1 MHSFQWQ
8 ISDIFPAPKND
19 MDGTDVKV
27 EITKEGEEV
36 NETNVEDNAV
46 EPAAEIEREKSGN
59 DDELQDV
66 KVQIE
71 EDLATRSEEK
81 EAPARM
87 TEEGK
92 CEQAIKESEKKE
104 DRKAKEDVEK
114 KSNGEPEDVKV
125 EIEKIEEKEAPSMTE
140 EGKCEQATEGG
151 EKEEAGQEK
160 EEAETSYGS
169 LVNNLRQEFGKGKCF
184 F

>member
-59 DDELQDV
+59 DDELEDV

-71 EDLATRSEEK
+71 ENLATRNEEK
-81 EAPARM
+81 EASARL
-87 TEEGK
+87 
-92 CEQAIKESEKKE
+92 A
-104 DRKAKEDVEK
+104 
-114 KSNGEPEDVKV
+114 
-125 EIEKIEEKEAPSMTE
+125 E
-140 EGKCEQATEGG
+140 EGKCEQATEGSEKKEDG
-151 EKEEAGQEK
+151 EIKNNGGPEEVKVQIEEIEEGSEKKEVGQEK
-160 EEAETSYGS
+160 EGAEANYGS

-184 F
+184 FNFAYSIHT

>member
-27 EITKEGEEV
+27 EITKEGEVV

-59 DDELQDV
+59 DDELEDV

-71 EDLATRSEEK
+71 EDPATRSEEK

-104 DRKAKEDVEK
+104 DGEK
-114 KSNGEPEDVKV
+114 KSSGEPEDVKV